1 MNRQSLAGWSGWT
14 CLAWLWLL
22 AILSVACQ
30 TQPNQVFIEVDGGRQ
45 ALTTQAATVR
55 EALAEAKVELGPL
68 DRVKPDLYTQL
79 EPGLAIAV
87 TRVKE
92 EIETRREIVSFERQT
107 ITNEALAMGET
118 RVSQLGVNGEDEIT
132 IRVVYENGVEVSR
145 TEVSRATV
153 IQPVPEILVVG
164 LQGELPSTPIEGTIA
179 YIANGNAWLMRDSS
193 GSRRPLTTA
202 GDLDGRVFSLSPDG
216 RQLLYTR
223 ALSDEIDLPL
233 NEMWLASTTIVGEAP
248 ITLGLQGVLYA
259 EWSPVISQP
268 LLAYSTAERTASP
281 PGWRA
286 NNDLWLY
293 VPSRPP
299 LSGEAKTKAVEVIP
313 PNTQGLYPWWGTTF
327 AWSPDGARLAYA
339 RADQIGVIDLK
350 TEKPVSYTITPLV
363 DFVPLKTFSDWVW
376 LPGLSWSPD
385 GQFLA
390 AVVHG
395 PPQAGEPAEESQIF
409 DLWLLGLDNGI
420 SAKVSQQVGMW
431 ANPAWGKTGIAF
443 GAATDPFQSAT
454 GRYFIKLIDRDG
466 SNQRQLFPFREEL
479 GVQLPQLV
487 WSAEGETLLF
497 TYNGNLYMMDRNG
510 TPPKQLTA
518 DGQASHPQWVSAA
531 PLITSLTS
539 TTTLTGS
546 GSITPSAAVSPTQ
559 VIPVTP
565 APTSD
570 LAITPTQSI
579 TRSVTPTVTLTATPI
594 PIPPPASPAVP
605 TIPAADPATITPS
618 LKLEEN
624 EGTDSP

>member
-1 MNRQSLAGWSGWT
+1 MNWHGFARLSGWT

-45 ALTTQAATVR
+45 ALTSQAATVR
-55 EALAEAKVELGPL
+55 EALAEANVELGPL

-79 EPGLAIAV
+79 EPGLAI
-87 TRVKE
+87 TIIRVKE
-92 EIETRREIVSFERQT
+92 EIETKREIVPFERQT
-107 ITNEALAMGET
+107 ITNEALGMGET

-132 IRVVYENGVEVSR
+132 IRVVYENGAEVSR

-164 LQGELPSTPIEGTIA
+164 PQGELPSTPIEGTIA

-233 NEMWLASTTIVGEAP
+233 NEVWLASTTIVGEAP

-268 LLAYSTAERTASP
+268 LLAYSTAERTASS

-293 VPSRPP
+293 KPSRPP

-313 PNTQGLYPWWGTTF
+313 PNTQGLYPWWGTSF
-327 AWSPDGARLAYA
+327 AWSPEGVRLAYA

-350 TEKPVSYTITPLV
+350 TESPVSYTITPLV

-395 PPQAGEPAEESQIF
+395 PPQAGEPAEESQVF
-409 DLWLLGLDNGI
+409 DLWLFGLDNDI

-431 ANPAWGKTGIAF
+431 ANPAWGKMGIAF
-443 GAATDPFQSAT
+443 GAAMDPLQSAT

-466 SNQRQLFPFREEL
+466 SNPRQLFPFREEL

-487 WSAEGETLLF
+487 WSPEGETLLF
-497 TYNGNLYMMDRNG
+497 TYNGNLYMIEGNG

-531 PLITSLTS
+531 PLMTSLTS

-546 GSITPSAAVSPTQ
+546 GSITPSAEVSPTQ

-570 LAITPTQSI
+570 LAVTPTQSI
-579 TRSVTPTVTLTATPI
+579 TRSVTSTVTLTATPI
-594 PIPPPASPAVP
+594 PITPPVSPAVP
-605 TIPAADPATITPS
+605 TIPVTDTATITPS
-618 LKLEEN
+618 QKLEEN
-624 EGTDSP
+624 EGTEPP

>member
-1 MNRQSLAGWSGWT
+1 MTRWSGWT
-14 CLAWLWLL
+14 FLAWLWLL
-22 AILSVACQ
+22 TVLSVACQ
-30 TQPNQVFIEVDGGRQ
+30 TQPNQIFIEVDGGRQ

-92 EIETRREIVSFERQT
+92 EIETRREIVPFERQT
-107 ITNEALAMGET
+107 ITNEALATGET
-118 RVSQLGVNGEDEIT
+118 RISQLGVNGEDEIT

-145 TEVSRATV
+145 TEVSRVTV
-153 IQPVPEILVVG
+153 IQPAPEILVVG
-164 LQGELPSTPIEGTIA
+164 PQGELPSTPVEGTMA

-233 NEMWLASTTIVGEAP
+233 NELWLASTTIVGEAP
-248 ITLGLQGVLYA
+248 ITVGVQGVLYA

-268 LLAYSTAERTASP
+268 LIAYSTAERTASP

-293 VPSRPP
+293 APSRPS

-327 AWSPDGARLAYA
+327 AWSPDGTRLAYA
-339 RADQIGVIDLK
+339 RADQLGVIDLK

-376 LPGLSWSPD
+376 VPGLSWSPD

-395 PPQAGEPAEESQIF
+395 PPLAGEPAEESQVF
-409 DLWLLGLDNGI
+409 DLWLIGLDNGI

-431 ANPAWGKTGIAF
+431 ANPAWGKMGIAF
-443 GAATDPFQSAT
+443 GTAADPLQSAA
-454 GRYFIKLIDRDG
+454 GRYFINLIDRDG
-466 SNQRQLFPFREEL
+466 SNKRQLFPFREEL

-497 TYNGNLYMMDRNG
+497 TYNGNLYMIDRNG

-518 DGQASHPQWVSAA
+518 DGQASHPQWVAVA
-531 PLITSLTS
+531 PLITNLTS
-539 TTTLTGS
+539 TTTVTDF
-546 GSITPSAAVSPTQ
+546 GSITASATVSPTQ
-559 VIPVTP
+559 VISAAP
-565 APTSD
+565 APNSD
-570 LAITPTQSI
+570 LAVTPTQSI
-579 TRSVTPTVTLTATPI
+579 TRSMTPTVTLIATPI
-594 PIPPPASPAVP
+594 PATRPASPVVP
-605 TIPAADPATITPS
+605 TIPITGTATITPS
-618 LKLEEN
+618 LKPEEN
-624 EGTDSP
+624 EGTDTP